1 MPEILIVQGD
11 ITEMGVDAI
20 VNAANNDLILGSGV
34 AGAIRRRGG
43 PTIQE
48 ECHRIG
54 RIPVGEAAVT
64 GGGRLPAGYVIH
76 AASMGF
82 SHPTTDE
89 SLRAS
94 VRNSLLRAE
103 ELGIKTVAF
112 PALGTG
118 VSGFPLERCAEIM
131 IGEISDHLAGP
142 SGLSEV
148 SIVLFDS
155 AARGVFANILS
166 RVNPPSGTGSGG

>member
-1 MPEILIVQGD
+1 MPDIRIVQGD
-11 ITEMGVDAI
+11 ITEMGVDAV

-43 PTIQE
+43 PAIQE
-48 ECHRIG
+48 ECHKIG
-54 RIPVGEAAVT
+54 RIAVGEAAVT
-64 GGGRLPAGYVIH
+64 GGGSLPARYVIH

-118 VSGFPLERCAEIM
+118 VSGFPIERCAEIM
-131 IGEISDHLAGP
+131 VGEISDHLAGP

-155 AARGVFANILS
+155 AARGVFADVLS
-166 RVNPPSGTGSGG
+166 RANSPGTGSGG